1 MNTGEYLQLLK
12 LERPVKGG
20 KRSLHTRMTGHLQSI
35 RMMILQVIIAETQTM
50 KGLCGATQLIQV
62 YGGRNALRV
71 SSMLLAPTTSQQ
83 VLIFA
88 LVTLDT
94 NQHRTQ
100 NL

>member
-20 KRSLHTRMTGHLQSI
+20 MRSLHTRTPVYLQSI
-35 RMMILQVIIAETQTM
+35 RMMILQIIIAETEEI

-62 YGGRNALRV
+62 HGGRNALRV
-71 SSMLLAPTTSQQ
+71 SSMLLAPTTPQQ
-83 VLIFA
+83 VSIFA

-100 NL
+100 NR